1 MAIVWLASYPKSGN
15 TWLRAVLTDYLSA
28 AAEQPG
34 INDLI
39 AAAHASSRHWFEEHM
54 GLDAAH
60 LTAGELSRFRRRFQ
74 GLLAGVLPSPTFIKT
89 HGAFSGDERGESL
102 LAHGAN
108 GAIYLLRNP
117 LDVAVSYSHQLMC
130 SASQAVGQMCDP
142 QAKEGHRKRGAT
154 TNLPERLTTWS
165 GHVLSWVHQSR
176 LPVHVARYEDLLA
189 APLAGFG
196 AIIRFAGLA
205 WDEARLQQSV
215 ENTQFER
222 LREQEERSP
231 FREKNPAAQRFF
243 RCGVANAWP
252 AKLTRADVAE
262 MVATNAPAMRRFGY
276 LEAAEA
282 FLGRKQG
289 PA

>member
-28 AAEQPG
+28 ATGQRG

-39 AAAHASSRHWFEEHM
+39 AGPHASNRHWFEEHM

-60 LTAGELSRFRRRFQ
+60 LTAGEMHRFRRRFQ
-74 GLLAGVLPSPTFIKT
+74 ATLARVLPSPTFIKT
-89 HGAFSGDERGESL
+89 HGAFGGDECGESL
-102 LAHGAN
+102 FAHAAN
-108 GAIYLLRNP
+108 GAVYLLRNP
-117 LDVAVSYSHQLMC
+117 LDVAVSYSHQLQC
-130 SASQAVGQMCDP
+130 SIGEAVGEMCNP
-142 QAKEGHRKRGAT
+142 QAKESHRERGAT
-154 TNLPERLTTWS
+154 VNLPQKLMTWS
-165 GHVLSWVHQSR
+165 CHVLSWVQQSR

-196 AIIRFAGLA
+196 AIIRFAGLP

-215 ENTQFER
+215 ENARFER

-252 AKLTRADVAE
+252 AELTRADVAE
-262 MVATNAPAMRRFGY
+262 MVAANAPAMRRFGY

-282 FLGRKQG
+282 FLGRTQG